1 VRAVKESG
9 GIILVQDPN
18 EAEFPSMPRSAIATG
33 IADFILP
40 IREIAQRLTE
50 LVREKSDGG
59 PDGEL
64 RSLNADLLRRIL
76 AHVRVRTG
84 HDFSKYKRATILRRI
99 ARRMQVTRAESP
111 NDYYDV
117 LRDNTDEAQA
127 LLGDL
132 LISVTSFFRDKEA
145 FQTLELQVIPQLFH
159 GNLAD
164 RSIRVWVPGC
174 ATDEEPT
181 RSRCCCWSRP
191 RGRTYRPRSR
201 SSART

>member
-1 VRAVKESG
+1 
-9 GIILVQDPN
+9 
-18 EAEFPSMPRSAIATG
+18 
-33 IADFILP
+33 
-40 IREIAQRLTE
+40 
-50 LVREKSDGG
+50 VREKSDGG

-64 RSLNADLLRRIL
+64 RGLNADLLRRIL

-132 LISVTSFFRDKEA
+132 LFR
-145 FQTLELQVIPQLFH
+145 
-159 GNLAD
+159 
-164 RSIRVWVPGC
+164 
-174 ATDEEPT
+174 
-181 RSRCCCWSRP
+181 
-191 RGRTYRPRSR
+191 
-201 SSART
+201 